1 MKRWIK
7 IGLLI
12 ISHVWLALL
21 IFTGHNAVLT
31 KLENDRAAADPLYRT
46 SVRLNAAAPESA
58 QDWPSLEQDLAEL
71 RGRLGAT
78 GVDTLRLISAIRSE
92 RAGEASAICQRLGWQ
107 RCDSAAL
114 DEMRKLV
121 KP

>member
-12 ISHVWLALL
+12 VSHVWLALL
-21 IFTGHNAVLT
+21 TFTGHNAVLT
-31 KLENDRAAADPLYRT
+31 KVENDRATADPLYRT
-46 SVRLNAAAPESA
+46 SVRLNAAAPESEL
-58 QDWPSLEQDLAEL
+58 DWPPLEQDLMDL
-71 RGRLGAT
+71 RGRLGAS
-78 GVDTLRLISAIRSE
+78 GVDTLRLISAIRNE
-92 RAGEASAICQRLGWQ
+92 RTGEASATCQRLGWQ

-114 DEMRKLV
+114 AEMKQRV

>member
-12 ISHVWLALL
+12 VSHIWLALL

-46 SVRLNAAAPESA
+46 AARLNAAAPASA
-58 QDWPSLEQDLAEL
+58 GDWPPLEQDLTEL
-71 RGRLGAT
+71 RGRLGAA
-78 GVDTLRLISAIRSE
+78 GVDTLRLISAIRNE

-107 RCDSAAL
+107 RCDTAAL
-114 DEMRKLV
+114 AEMKKLV